1 MGKLDPEVI
10 QSRLKRLRKIMAELE
25 DNWLFVEGLKDKKAL
40 EKLGLRRIK
49 TISGNLRQSCRE
61 LDGVA
66 QYVIV
71 LTDLDRRGD
80 QLMRAAKDELEALSI
95 KADTE
100 TRRQLAAILALR
112 YFEDIERKYKEF
124 MKIVEENNLGE

>member
-1 MGKLDPEVI
+1 MGKLDPLEI
-10 QSRLKRLRKIMAELE
+10 RRRLKKLRRIMAELN
-25 DNWLFVEGLKDKKAL
+25 DNWLFVEGQRDRSAL
-40 EKLGLRRIK
+40 ESLGLRRIK
-49 TISGNLRQSCRE
+49 TISGNLRQSARE

-80 QLMRAAKDELEALSI
+80 QLAEAAKDELEARSI
-95 KADTE
+95 RADVQI
-100 TRRQLAAILALR
+100 RRQLAGILALR

-124 MKIVEENNLGE
+124 MEIAET